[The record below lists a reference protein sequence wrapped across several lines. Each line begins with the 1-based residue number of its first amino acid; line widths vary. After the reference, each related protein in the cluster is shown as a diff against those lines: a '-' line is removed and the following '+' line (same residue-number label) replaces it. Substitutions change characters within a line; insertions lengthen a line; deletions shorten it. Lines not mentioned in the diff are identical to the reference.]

1 MAKTKKPK
9 RPSDDVLD
17 LIVSF
22 GQMGA
27 GDKTARLGIV
37 VSRQRLSVPKAEK
50 QFCEKR
56 LACCL
61 VMSFDGG
68 HPEQGSL
75 DVMEGDEIEL
85 EAVFDVK
92 RISFTSDEISF
103 GLTGALGS
111 LDVGKL
117 AKFAKKQ
124 GRLIVNDVSE
134 IPVEIVDGK
143 KAASGERDDDDE
155 EGGEDE

>member
-1 MAKTKKPK
+1 MSKK
-9 RPSDDVLD
+9 RSNTNGDILD
-17 LIVSF
+17 LVVNF

-37 VSRQRLSVPKAEK
+37 VSRDKLSVPKAEK

-56 LACCL
+56 LTCVL
-61 VMSFDGG
+61 VMASDGA
-68 HPEQGSL
+68 HPDQGSL
-75 DVMEGDEIEL
+75 GGINDEMEL
-85 EAVFDVK
+85 KAVFDVK
-92 RISFTSDEISF
+92 SIRFTADEISF

-124 GRLIVNDVSE
+124 GRLIVNEVSD
-134 IPVEIVDGK
+134 IPEMDRK
-143 KAASGERDDDDE
+143 QAASGERYDD
-155 EGGEDE
+155 GE